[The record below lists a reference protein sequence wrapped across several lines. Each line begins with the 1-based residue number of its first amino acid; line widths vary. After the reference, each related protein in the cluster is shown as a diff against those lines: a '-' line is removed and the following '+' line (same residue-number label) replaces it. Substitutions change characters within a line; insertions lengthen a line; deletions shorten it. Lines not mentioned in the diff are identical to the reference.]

1 MCSQDLDLSLLF
13 LVFNLI
19 FTVVSRLILLYSTV
33 DKTSRLKMKS
43 FSTLRDTQR
52 GSQSYTEKRR
62 RRKETEVTRRRKG
75 GIKRRETDL
84 GKCSVLC
91 VLHSPEQP
99 QRFTELGREKKGE
112 GGDRGHLVEKKE
124 SQNGERAIKPI
135 ITLLRKNG
143 Y

>member
-1 MCSQDLDLSLLF
+1 MS
-13 LVFNLI
+13 
-19 FTVVSRLILLYSTV
+19 
-33 DKTSRLKMKS
+33 
-43 FSTLRDTQR
+43 
-52 GSQSYTEKRR
+52 
-62 RRKETEVTRRRKG
+62 RRRKG

-99 QRFTELGREKKGE
+99 QRFTELGREEKRE
-112 GGDRGHLVEKKE
+112 GGDRGDQGEEKE